1 MLSSGTCVWVV
12 VSSFRTVTRHYATPS
27 YASTHLTFARRVQ
40 ELTLPDSLIIVGGF
54 SYQPK
59 GLRRLEPDGLHF
71 GSIANELYQSHRK
84 GWYVHS
90 NYLSG
95 DVIRNLRSKGARYF
109 VTLHPREL
117 GKRPAVRKM
126 LNEEF
131 ALLVSSGFLV
141 GEWGSVVVS
150 RDARPRAIP
159 PDSGHRKS
167 LESRAS
173 GAAPSRRRSPRL
185 PRTRRASPLAV
196 PPMQR
201 RVRTP
206 RSSARTPLASPRH
219 LSVPHDPARPAA
231 AQRLLRARARASCD
245 CPGPRL
251 PAASPRCLKLS
262 RSRG

>member
-1 MLSSGTCVWVV
+1 MT
-12 VSSFRTVTRHYATPS
+12 THYATPS

-131 ALLVSSGFLV
+131 ALLVLPGF
-141 GEWGSVVVS
+141 
-150 RDARPRAIP
+150 
-159 PDSGHRKS
+159 
-167 LESRAS
+167 
-173 GAAPSRRRSPRL
+173 
-185 PRTRRASPLAV
+185 
-196 PPMQR
+196 
-201 RVRTP
+201 
-206 RSSARTPLASPRH
+206 
-219 LSVPHDPARPAA
+219 
-231 AQRLLRARARASCD
+231 
-245 CPGPRL
+245 
-251 PAASPRCLKLS
+251 
-262 RSRG
+262 